1 MFSYEIMIR
10 TTVAVIRQNHFLAI
24 EGFEM
29 SWQKIVNLKFSN
41 ISRTFRFLQV

>member
-10 TTVAVIRQNHFLAI
+10 TTVIRQNHFLAI